1 MDLIWGHIA
10 PEPMS
15 CPELKNI
22 GLTLWVIQK
31 ISVWLSRHVLMIRYY
46 AVHLQEAL
54 LGDSY
59 ELHTENMCSN
69 PCPPQAAPSLWI
81 GRVF

>member
-10 PEPMS
+10 PEAMS

-31 ISVWLSRHVLMIRYY
+31 TSVWFSRHVDSDVVVLVLFIPASIVINCEIFWKMICGM
-46 AVHLQEAL
+46 V
-54 LGDSY
+54 
-59 ELHTENMCSN
+59 
-69 PCPPQAAPSLWI
+69 PQA
-81 GRVF
+81 RQK